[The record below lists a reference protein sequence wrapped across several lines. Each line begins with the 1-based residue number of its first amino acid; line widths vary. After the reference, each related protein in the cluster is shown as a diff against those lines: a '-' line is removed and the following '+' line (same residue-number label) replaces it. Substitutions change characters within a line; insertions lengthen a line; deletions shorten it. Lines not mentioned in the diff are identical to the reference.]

1 MFLELF
7 KIPVFIGNINI
18 DKINLKNQNFKKTW
32 LSETSSSYRESFSNV
47 TKMEK
52 ESIKYLMETIVYIL
66 EEKNELF

>member
-52 ESIKYLMETIVYIL
+52 ESIK
-66 EEKNELF
+66 